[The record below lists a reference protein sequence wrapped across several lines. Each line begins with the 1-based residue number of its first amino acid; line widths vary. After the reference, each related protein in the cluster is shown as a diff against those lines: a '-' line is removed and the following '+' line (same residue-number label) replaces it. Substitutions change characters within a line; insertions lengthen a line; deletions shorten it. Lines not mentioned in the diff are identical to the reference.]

1 MTFGSTLEGGS
12 GAASGFAYGVFNL
25 GGGVTC
31 GATAMFQIYKSCL
44 RAAVCFYPKVMSG
57 IVGVGL
63 RRAWVRSSS
72 TCVAAYFDEIPGN
85 VRVAWEKIRSV
96 GDSLFS
102 RLGDVGC

>member
-31 GATAMFQIYKSCL
+31 GATAMFQIYTIFL

-57 IVGVGL
+57 ILGVGL
-63 RRAWVRSSS
+63 RRAWVRSL
-72 TCVAAYFDEIPGN
+72 TTYVAPSFDVILGN
-85 VRVAWEKIRSV
+85 VRFARENSMGLEILFL
-96 GDSLFS
+96 SL
-102 RLGDVGC
+102 LGM